1 MVFIYKKRIFWIVL
15 FLLLSIFS
23 LTVGVED
30 FNLIKALTG
39 DKNNLDLLLLSRGP
53 RLLSIIVTAS
63 ILSINGLV
71 MQTMAN
77 NKFVSPSTTGI
88 MDWCKLG
95 VLVVLLFFQ
104 DAHIIL
110 KISVALLFG
119 LFGSFFFMKLIRI
132 IGTKDNLLVPLIGIM
147 LGSVVGSIS
156 MFFAYKF
163 EILQNVSAWLQGNF
177 ALISKGNYEILYFG
191 IPLLVLVY
199 IYANMFTISGLGER
213 VTTSLGL
220 NHNKILSLGMM
231 IISATTAIVV
241 VTIGSIPFVGLIVP
255 NVVSMIKGDNL
266 KSTIFDT
273 ALVGSFFLLSADL
286 LGRLIYMPYE
296 VPISVVVGVL
306 GSFIFLLILFKGKK
320 YAR

>member
-1 MVFIYKKRIFWIVL
+1 M
-15 FLLLSIFS
+15 LSIFS
-23 LTVGVED
+23 LTIGVED
-30 FNLIKALTG
+30 FSVVQALSG
-39 DKNNLDLLLLSRGP
+39 NEEDVRILLLSRLP

-95 VLVVLLFFQ
+95 VLVVLLFFD
-104 DAHIIL
+104 DAHISL
-110 KISVALLFG
+110 KILVALIFG
-119 LFGSFFFMKLIRI
+119 LFGSIFFMKLIKI

-147 LGSVVGSIS
+147 LGGVVGSIS
-156 MFFAYKF
+156 TFFAYKF
-163 EILQNVSAWLQGNF
+163 EILQNISAWLQGNF

-191 IPLLVLVY
+191 IPLLFVVY
-199 IYANMFTISGLGER
+199 IYANLFTISGLGER
-213 VTTSLGL
+213 ITTSLGL
-220 NHNKILSLGMM
+220 NHNKILGLGMM

-241 VTIGSIPFVGLIVP
+241 VTVGSIAFVGLIIP
-255 NVVSMIKGDNL
+255 NIISMIKGDNL

-273 ALVGSFFLLSADL
+273 ALLGSFFVLICDL
-286 LGRLIYMPYE
+286 IGRSIYMPYE
-296 VPISVVVGVL
+296 IPISVVIGII
-306 GSFIFLLILFKGKK
+306 GSFVFLFILMRGKK